1 MTNII
6 TITKNEIGNAELNSV
21 NARDIHNY
29 LQVNSKF
36 ADWIKRAISKYDFK
50 ENIDYTVLK
59 NEKKLNDG
67 VCRPFTDYIVTMD
80 MAKELAMLENN
91 PKGKETRKYFINCE
105 KELQKSSPY
114 AALQEIATFQKRQLE
129 QMQGI
134 GDILINQQVQISNLA
149 NIVTNLSKQNLCDV
163 AQNEQSNKKVIKN
176 KETTNIDFKIN
187 RDFTDFYDLNY
198 IELEI
203 LKVLI
208 EKNEFL
214 DKRVIDGKNYFK
226 LTLKMMVEFSSVK
239 TSEKTLQ
246 RHSLSLREKKVL
258 DCVNKIDGN
267 YLKISDEALEFLGG
281 AR

>member
-1 MTNII
+1 MSAN
-6 TITKNEIGNAELNSV
+6 
-21 NARDIHNY
+21 DIALDF
-29 LQVNSKF
+29 LQQK
-36 ADWIKRAISKYDFK
+36 DEYKK
-50 ENIDYTVLK
+50 E
-59 NEKKLNDG
+59 
-67 VCRPFTDYIVTMD
+67 F
-80 MAKELAMLENN
+80 AMLENN
-91 PKGKETRKYFINCE
+91 PKGRETRKYFIACE
-105 KELQKSSPY
+105 KELQKTDLSLNTTILIELSK
-114 AALQEIATFQKRQLE
+114 LNQEIKDLK
-129 QMQGI
+129 
-134 GDILINQQVQISNLA
+134 NQFVS
-149 NIVTNLSKQNLCDV
+149 
-163 AQNEQSNKKVIKN
+163 NEQSNKKLIKN
-176 KETTNIDFKIN
+176 KETINIDFKIS

-208 EKNEFL
+208 ERNEFL

-267 YLKISDEALEFLGG
+267 YLKISDEALDFLGG

>member
-50 ENIDYTVLK
+50 ENIDYVCFLK
-59 NEKKLNDG
+59 NEKAGNNAIS
-67 VCRPFTDYIVTMD
+67 REYIVTMD

-91 PKGKETRKYFINCE
+91 PKGRETRKYFINCE

-114 AALQEIATFQKRQLE
+114 AALQEIATFQKRQLD
-129 QMQGI
+129 QLQDI
-134 GDILINQQVQISNLA
+134 KDILINQQVQISNLA
-149 NIVTNLSKQNLCDV
+149 NIVVNLSKQNSCDIT
-163 AQNEQSNKKVIKN
+163 QNEQSNKKVIKN
-176 KETTNIDFKIN
+176 KETINIDFKIS

>member
-6 TITKNEIGNAELNSV
+6 KVTKSEIGNAELNSV

-36 ADWIKRAISKYDFK
+36 ADWIKRAIVKYDFK
-50 ENIDYTVLK
+50 ENIDYVCFLK
-59 NEKKLNDG
+59 NEKAGNNAIS
-67 VCRPFTDYIVTMD
+67 REYIVTMD

-91 PKGKETRKYFINCE
+91 PKGRETRKYFINCE

-129 QMQGI
+129 QLQDI
-134 GDILINQQVQISNLA
+134 KDILINQQVQISNLA
-149 NIVTNLSKQNLCDV
+149 NIVVNLSKQNSCDIT
-163 AQNEQSNKKVIKN
+163 QNEQSNKKVIKN
-176 KETTNIDFKIN
+176 KETINIDFKIS

>member
-6 TITKNEIGNAELNSV
+6 KITKNEIGNAELNSV

-29 LQVNSKF
+29 LQVKTRFN
-36 ADWIKRAISKYDFK
+36 DWINRAITKYDFK
-50 ENIDYTVLK
+50 ENIDFYSFLSKTSGRP
-59 NEKKLNDG
+59 EKE
-67 VCRPFTDYIVTMD
+67 YIVTMD

-91 PKGKETRKYFINCE
+91 PKGRETRKYFINCE

-129 QMQGI
+129 QLQDI
-134 GDILINQQVQISNLA
+134 KDILINQQVQISNLA
-149 NIVTNLSKQNLCDV
+149 NIVVNLSKQNSCDIT
-163 AQNEQSNKKVIKN
+163 QNEQSNKKVIKN
-176 KETTNIDFKIN
+176 KDAISIDFKIS

-267 YLKISDEALEFLGG
+267 YLKISDEALDFLGG

>member
-29 LQVNSKF
+29 LQVKTRFN
-36 ADWIKRAISKYDFK
+36 DWINRAITKYDFK
-50 ENIDYTVLK
+50 ENIDFYSFLSKTSGRP
-59 NEKKLNDG
+59 EKE
-67 VCRPFTDYIVTMD
+67 YIVTMD

-91 PKGKETRKYFINCE
+91 PKGRETRKYFINCE

-114 AALQEIATFQKRQLE
+114 AALQEIATFQKRQLD
-129 QMQGI
+129 QLQGM

-149 NIVTNLSKQNLCDV
+149 NIVVNLSKQNSCDIT
-163 AQNEQSNKKVIKN
+163 QNEQSNKKVIKN
-176 KETTNIDFKIN
+176 KDAISIDFKIS

>member
-21 NARDIHNY
+21 NAKEIHEY
-29 LQVNSKF
+29 LEVKTRF
-36 ADWIKRAISKYDFK
+36 DMWIGRAISKYDFK
-50 ENIDYTVLK
+50 ENIDFCTILGESSGGRK
-59 NEKKLNDG
+59 ATE
-67 VCRPFTDYIVTMD
+67 YIVTMD

-114 AALQEIATFQKRQLE
+114 AALQEIAAFQKRQLD
-129 QMQGI
+129 QLQGI

-149 NIVTNLSKQNLCDV
+149 NIVTNLSKQSLCDV

-198 IELEI
+198 IEVEI

>member
-21 NARDIHNY
+21 NAREIHSY
-29 LQVNSKF
+29 LEVKTKF
-36 ADWIKRAISKYDFK
+36 SMWIQRAISKYDFK
-50 ENIDYTVLK
+50 ENIDYLIAIPK
-59 NEKKLNDG
+59 NGNGGKFENIE
-67 VCRPFTDYIVTMD
+67 YIVTMD

-91 PKGKETRKYFINCE
+91 PKGRETRKYFINCE

-129 QMQGI
+129 QLQGM

-149 NIVTNLSKQNLCDV
+149 NIVVNLSKQNSCDIT
-163 AQNEQSNKKVIKN
+163 QNEQSNKKVIKN
-176 KETTNIDFKIN
+176 KENINIDFKIS

>member
-29 LQVNSKF
+29 LQVKTRFN
-36 ADWIKRAISKYDFK
+36 DWINRAITKYDFK
-50 ENIDYTVLK
+50 ENIDFYSFLSKTSGRP
-59 NEKKLNDG
+59 EKE
-67 VCRPFTDYIVTMD
+67 YIVTMD

-91 PKGKETRKYFINCE
+91 PKGRETRKYFINCE

-114 AALQEIATFQKRQLE
+114 AALQEIATFQKRQLD
-129 QMQGI
+129 QLQGM

-149 NIVTNLSKQNLCDV
+149 NIVVNLSKQNSCDIT
-163 AQNEQSNKKVIKN
+163 QNEQSNKKVIKN
-176 KETTNIDFKIN
+176 KDAISIDFKIS

-267 YLKISDEALEFLGG
+267 YLKISDEALDFLGG

>member
-6 TITKNEIGNAELNSV
+6 KITKNEIGNAELNSV

-29 LQVNSKF
+29 LQVKTRFN
-36 ADWIKRAISKYDFK
+36 DWINRAITKYDFK
-50 ENIDYTVLK
+50 ENIDFYSFLSKTSGRP
-59 NEKKLNDG
+59 EKE
-67 VCRPFTDYIVTMD
+67 YIVTMD

-91 PKGKETRKYFINCE
+91 PKGRETRKYFINCE

-129 QMQGI
+129 QLQGI
-134 GDILINQQVQISNLA
+134 KDILINQQVQISNLA
-149 NIVTNLSKQNLCDV
+149 NIVVNLSKQNSCDIT
-163 AQNEQSNKKVIKN
+163 QNEQSNKKVIKN
-176 KETTNIDFKIN
+176 KDAISIDFKIS

-267 YLKISDEALEFLGG
+267 YLKISDEALDFLGG

>member
-6 TITKNEIGNAELNSV
+6 KITKNEIGNAELNSV

-29 LQVNSKF
+29 LQVNSRF
-36 ADWIKRAISKYDFK
+36 NDWINRAISKYDFK
-50 ENIDYTVLK
+50 ENIDFTVLK
-59 NEKKLNDG
+59 NEYAEKWEFS
-67 VCRPFTDYIVTMD
+67 PTEYIVTMD

-91 PKGKETRKYFINCE
+91 PKGRETRKYFIDCE
-105 KELQKSSPY
+105 KKLNSNSANIEKYFELFSNGFNSLTK
-114 AALQEIATFQKRQLE
+114 AME
-129 QMQGI
+129 
-134 GDILINQQVQISNLA
+134 NQQIQINNLT
-149 NIVTNLSKQNLCDV
+149 NVVMNLSKQNSCDIT
-163 AQNEQSNKKVIKN
+163 QNEQSNKKVIKN
-176 KETTNIDFKIN
+176 KDAISIDFKIS

-267 YLKISDEALEFLGG
+267 YLKISDEALDFLGG

>member
-6 TITKNEIGNAELNSV
+6 KVTKNEIGNAELNSV

-50 ENIDYTVLK
+50 ENIDYVCFLK
-59 NEKKLNDG
+59 NEKAGNNAIS
-67 VCRPFTDYIVTMD
+67 REYIVTMD

-91 PKGKETRKYFINCE
+91 PKGRGTRKYFINCE

-129 QMQGI
+129 QLQDI
-134 GDILINQQVQISNLA
+134 KDILINQQVQISNLA
-149 NIVTNLSKQNLCDV
+149 NIVVNLSKQNSCDIT
-163 AQNEQSNKKVIKN
+163 QNEQSNKKVIKN
-176 KETTNIDFKIN
+176 KETINIDFKIS

>member
-50 ENIDYTVLK
+50 ENIDYVCFLK
-59 NEKKLNDG
+59 NEKAGNNAIS
-67 VCRPFTDYIVTMD
+67 REYIVTMD

-114 AALQEIATFQKRQLE
+114 AALQEIATFQKKQLD
-129 QMQGI
+129 QLQGI

>member
-1 MTNII
+1 MTSII
-6 TITKNEIGNAELNSV
+6 KITKNEIGNAELNSV

-50 ENIDYTVLK
+50 ENIDYVCFLK
-59 NEKKLNDG
+59 NEKAGNNAIS
-67 VCRPFTDYIVTMD
+67 REYIVTID

-91 PKGKETRKYFINCE
+91 PKGRETRKYFINCE

-129 QMQGI
+129 QLQDI
-134 GDILINQQVQISNLA
+134 KDILINQQVQISNLA
-149 NIVTNLSKQNLCDV
+149 NIVVNLSKQNSCDIT
-163 AQNEQSNKKVIKN
+163 QNEQSNKKVIKN
-176 KETTNIDFKIN
+176 KDAISIDFKIS

>member
-6 TITKNEIGNAELNSV
+6 KVTKSEIGNAELNSV

-50 ENIDYTVLK
+50 ENIDFSILR
-59 NEKKLNDG
+59 NGNPNGGRDIL
-67 VCRPFTDYIVTMD
+67 DYIVTMD

-91 PKGKETRKYFINCE
+91 PKGRETRKYFINCE

-114 AALQEIATFQKRQLE
+114 AALQEIATFQKRQLD
-129 QMQGI
+129 QLQGM

-149 NIVTNLSKQNLCDV
+149 NIVVNLSKQNSCDIT
-163 AQNEQSNKKVIKN
+163 QNEQSNKKVIKN
-176 KETTNIDFKIN
+176 KDAISIDFKIS

-267 YLKISDEALEFLGG
+267 YLKISDEALDFLGG

>member
-29 LQVNSKF
+29 LQVKTRFN
-36 ADWIKRAISKYDFK
+36 DWINRAITKYDFK
-50 ENIDYTVLK
+50 ENIDFYSFLSKTSGRP
-59 NEKKLNDG
+59 EKE
-67 VCRPFTDYIVTMD
+67 YIVTMD

-91 PKGKETRKYFINCE
+91 PKGRETRKYFINCE

-114 AALQEIATFQKRQLE
+114 AALQEIATFQKRQLD
-129 QMQGI
+129 QLQGM

-149 NIVTNLSKQNLCDV
+149 NIVVNLSKQNSCDIT
-163 AQNEQSNKKVIKN
+163 QNEQSNKKVIKN
-176 KETTNIDFKIN
+176 KETINIDFKIS

-267 YLKISDEALEFLGG
+267 YLKISDEALDFLGG

>member
-6 TITKNEIGNAELNSV
+6 KVTKNEIGNAELNSV
-21 NARDIHNY
+21 NAKEIHDY
-29 LQVNSKF
+29 LQVKTRF
-36 ADWIKRAISKYDFK
+36 DMWIGRAISKYDFK
-50 ENIDYTVLK
+50 ENIDFCTILGESSGGRK
-59 NEKKLNDG
+59 ATE
-67 VCRPFTDYIVTMD
+67 YIVTMD

-91 PKGKETRKYFINCE
+91 PKGKETRKYFIACE
-105 KELQKSSPY
+105 KKLNSNSVNIEKYFELFSNGFNSLTK
-114 AALQEIATFQKRQLE
+114 AME
-129 QMQGI
+129 
-134 GDILINQQVQISNLA
+134 NQQIQLNNLT
-149 NIVTNLSKQNLCDV
+149 NIVMNLSKQSLCDV

-176 KETTNIDFKIN
+176 KETMNIDFKIS
-187 RDFTDFYDLNY
+187 RDFTDYYDLNY
-198 IELEI
+198 IEVEI

-267 YLKISDEALEFLGG
+267 YLKISDGALEFLGG

>member
-6 TITKNEIGNAELNSV
+6 KVTKSEIGNAELNSV

-114 AALQEIATFQKRQLE
+114 AALQEIATFQKRQQE
-129 QMQGI
+129 QLQDI
-134 GDILINQQVQISNLA
+134 KDILINQQVQISNLA
-149 NIVTNLSKQNLCDV
+149 NIVVNLSKQNSCDIT
-163 AQNEQSNKKVIKN
+163 QNEQSNKKVIKN
-176 KETTNIDFKIN
+176 KDAISIDFKIS

>member
-91 PKGKETRKYFINCE
+91 PKGRETRKYFINCE

-114 AALQEIATFQKRQLE
+114 AALQEIATFQKRQLD
-129 QMQGI
+129 QLQGM

-149 NIVTNLSKQNLCDV
+149 NIVVNLSKQNSCDIT
-163 AQNEQSNKKVIKN
+163 QNEQSNKKVIKN
-176 KETTNIDFKIN
+176 KETINIDFKIS

-267 YLKISDEALEFLGG
+267 YLKISDEALDFLGG

>member
-29 LQVNSKF
+29 LQVKTRFN
-36 ADWIKRAISKYDFK
+36 DWINRAITKYDFK
-50 ENIDYTVLK
+50 ENIDFYSFLSKTSGRP
-59 NEKKLNDG
+59 EKE
-67 VCRPFTDYIVTMD
+67 YIVTMD

-91 PKGKETRKYFINCE
+91 PKGRETRKYFINCE

-129 QMQGI
+129 QLQGM

-149 NIVTNLSKQNLCDV
+149 NIVVNLSKQNSCDIT
-163 AQNEQSNKKVIKN
+163 QNEQSNKKVIKN
-176 KETTNIDFKIN
+176 KDAISIDFKIS

>member
-1 MTNII
+1 MQNII
-6 TITKNEIGNAELNSV
+6 KVTKSEIGNAELNSV
-21 NARDIHNY
+21 NARDVHSY
-29 LQVNSKF
+29 LEVKTRFN
-36 ADWIKRAISKYDFK
+36 DWINRAISKYDFK

-59 NEKKLNDG
+59 NEYAEKWEFL
-67 VCRPFTDYIVTMD
+67 PTEYIVTLD

-114 AALQEIATFQKRQLE
+114 AALQEIATFQKKQLD
-129 QMQGI
+129 QLQGI
-134 GDILINQQVQISNLA
+134 GDILINQQVQMSNLA
-149 NIVTNLSKQNLCDV
+149 NIVTNLSKQNSCDIT
-163 AQNEQSNKKVIKN
+163 QNEQSNKKVIKN

-267 YLKISDEALEFLGG
+267 YLKISDGALEFLGG
-281 AR
+281 IR

>member
-6 TITKNEIGNAELNSV
+6 KITKNEIGNAELNSV

-91 PKGKETRKYFINCE
+91 PKGRETRKYFINCE
-105 KELQKSSPY
+105 KELQKNSPY
-114 AALQEIATFQKRQLE
+114 AALQEIATFQKRQLD
-129 QMQGI
+129 QLQGM

-149 NIVTNLSKQNLCDV
+149 NIVVNLSKQNSCDIT
-163 AQNEQSNKKVIKN
+163 QNEQSNKKVIKN
-176 KETTNIDFKIN
+176 KDAISIDFKIS

-267 YLKISDEALEFLGG
+267 YLKISDEALDFLGG

>member
-1 MTNII
+1 MQNII
-6 TITKNEIGNAELNSV
+6 KVTKNEIGNAELNSV

-29 LQVNSKF
+29 LQVNSRF
-36 ADWIKRAISKYDFK
+36 NDWINRAISKYDFK
-50 ENIDYTVLK
+50 ENIDFTVLK
-59 NEKKLNDG
+59 NEYAEKWEFS
-67 VCRPFTDYIVTMD
+67 PTEYIVTMD

-91 PKGKETRKYFINCE
+91 PKGKETRKYFIDCE
-105 KELQKSSPY
+105 KKLNSNSANIEKYFELFSNGFNSLTK
-114 AALQEIATFQKRQLE
+114 AME
-129 QMQGI
+129 
-134 GDILINQQVQISNLA
+134 NQQIQINNLT
-149 NIVTNLSKQNLCDV
+149 NVVMNLSKQNSCDIT
-163 AQNEQSNKKVIKN
+163 QNEQSNKKVIKN
-176 KETTNIDFKIN
+176 KENINIDFKIS

-267 YLKISDEALEFLGG
+267 YLKISDEALDFLGG

>member
-1 MTNII
+1 
-6 TITKNEIGNAELNSV
+6 
-21 NARDIHNY
+21 
-29 LQVNSKF
+29 
-36 ADWIKRAISKYDFK
+36 
-50 ENIDYTVLK
+50 
-59 NEKKLNDG
+59 
-67 VCRPFTDYIVTMD
+67 MD

-91 PKGKETRKYFINCE
+91 PKGRETRKYFINCE

-114 AALQEIATFQKRQLE
+114 AALQEIATFQKRQLD
-129 QMQGI
+129 QLQDI
-134 GDILINQQVQISNLA
+134 KDILINQQVQISNLA
-149 NIVTNLSKQNLCDV
+149 NIVVNLSKQNSCDIT
-163 AQNEQSNKKVIKN
+163 QNEQSNKKVIKN
-176 KETTNIDFKIN
+176 KETINIDFKIS

-281 AR
+281 ARWVKII

>member
-1 MTNII
+1 MTNLIP
-6 TITKNEIGNAELNSV
+6 ITKNEIGNTELNSV
-21 NARDIHNY
+21 NAREIHNY
-29 LQVNSKF
+29 LKVNTKF
-36 ADWIKRAISKYDFK
+36 ADWIKRAITKYDFK
-50 ENIDYTVLK
+50 ENIDFSILRNGNANGGRDVL
-59 NEKKLNDG
+59 E
-67 VCRPFTDYIVTMD
+67 YIVTLD

-91 PKGKETRKYFINCE
+91 PKGRETRKYFINCE

-114 AALQEIATFQKRQLE
+114 ANLQEIVAFQKRQLD
-129 QMQGI
+129 QLQGI
-134 GDILINQQVQISNLA
+134 GDILINQQVQMSNLA

-214 DKRVIDGKNYFK
+214 DKKIIDGKNYFK

-267 YLKISDEALEFLGG
+267 YLKISDGALEFLGG

>member
-6 TITKNEIGNAELNSV
+6 KITKNEIGNAELNSV

-29 LQVNSKF
+29 LQVKTRFN
-36 ADWIKRAISKYDFK
+36 DWINRAITKYDFK
-50 ENIDYTVLK
+50 ENIDFYSFLSKTSGRP
-59 NEKKLNDG
+59 EKE
-67 VCRPFTDYIVTMD
+67 YIVTMD

-91 PKGKETRKYFINCE
+91 PKGRETRKYFINCE

-129 QMQGI
+129 QLQDI
-134 GDILINQQVQISNLA
+134 KDILINQQVQISNLA
-149 NIVTNLSKQNLCDV
+149 NIVVNLSKQNSCDIT
-163 AQNEQSNKKVIKN
+163 QNEQSNKKVIKN
-176 KETTNIDFKIN
+176 KDAISIDFKIS

>member
-29 LQVNSKF
+29 LQVKTRFN
-36 ADWIKRAISKYDFK
+36 DWINRAITKYDFK
-50 ENIDYTVLK
+50 ENIDFYSFLSKTSGRP
-59 NEKKLNDG
+59 EKE
-67 VCRPFTDYIVTMD
+67 YIVTMD

-91 PKGKETRKYFINCE
+91 PKGRETRKYFINCE

-114 AALQEIATFQKRQLE
+114 AALQEIATFQKRQLD
-129 QMQGI
+129 QLQGM

-149 NIVTNLSKQNLCDV
+149 NIVVNLSKQNSCDIT
-163 AQNEQSNKKVIKN
+163 QNEQSNKKVIKN
-176 KETTNIDFKIN
+176 KENINIDFKIS

-267 YLKISDEALEFLGG
+267 YLKISDEALDFLGG

>member
-6 TITKNEIGNAELNSV
+6 TITKNEIGNAELNSA
-21 NARDIHNY
+21 NARDIHSY
-29 LQVNSKF
+29 LEVKTRFN
-36 ADWIKRAISKYDFK
+36 DWINRAISKYDFK
-50 ENIDYTVLK
+50 ENIDFTILK
-59 NEKKLNDG
+59 NEYAEKWEFS
-67 VCRPFTDYIVTMD
+67 PTEYIVTMD

-114 AALQEIATFQKRQLE
+114 AALQEIAAFQKRQLE
-129 QMQGI
+129 QLQGM

-149 NIVTNLSKQNLCDV
+149 NIVVNLSKQNSCDIT
-163 AQNEQSNKKVIKN
+163 QNEQSNKKVIKN
-176 KETTNIDFKIN
+176 KETIS

-281 AR
+281 VR

>member
-1 MTNII
+1 MQNII
-6 TITKNEIGNAELNSV
+6 KVTKNEIGNAELNSV

-29 LQVNSKF
+29 LQVNSRF
-36 ADWIKRAISKYDFK
+36 NDWINRAISKYDFK
-50 ENIDYTVLK
+50 ENIDFTVLK
-59 NEKKLNDG
+59 NEYAEKWEFS
-67 VCRPFTDYIVTMD
+67 PTEYIVTMD

-91 PKGKETRKYFINCE
+91 PKGRETRKYFIACE
-105 KELQKSSPY
+105 KELQKTDLSLNTTILIELSK
-114 AALQEIATFQKRQLE
+114 LNQEIKDLKNQLVS
-129 QMQGI
+129 
-134 GDILINQQVQISNLA
+134 D
-149 NIVTNLSKQNLCDV
+149 
-163 AQNEQSNKKVIKN
+163 EQSNKKLIKN
-176 KETTNIDFKIN
+176 KDTKNIGFKIS

-214 DKRVIDGKNYFK
+214 DKRVIDGKNYYK

-267 YLKISDEALEFLGG
+267 YLKISDEALDFLGG

>member
-6 TITKNEIGNAELNSV
+6 KITKNEIGNAELNSV

-29 LQVNSKF
+29 LQVKTRFN
-36 ADWIKRAISKYDFK
+36 DWINRAITKYDFK
-50 ENIDYTVLK
+50 ENIDFYSFLSKTSGRP
-59 NEKKLNDG
+59 EKE
-67 VCRPFTDYIVTMD
+67 YIVTMD

-91 PKGKETRKYFINCE
+91 PKGRETRKYFINCE

-114 AALQEIATFQKRQLE
+114 AALQEIAAFQKRQLD
-129 QMQGI
+129 QLQGM

-149 NIVTNLSKQNLCDV
+149 NIVVNLSKQNSCDIT
-163 AQNEQSNKKVIKN
+163 QNEQSNKKVIKN
-176 KETTNIDFKIN
+176 KETINIDFKIS

-267 YLKISDEALEFLGG
+267 YLKISDEALDFLGG

>member
-6 TITKNEIGNAELNSV
+6 KITKNEIGNAELNSV

-36 ADWIKRAISKYDFK
+36 ADWIKRAIVKYDFK
-50 ENIDYTVLK
+50 ENIDFTVLK

-91 PKGKETRKYFINCE
+91 PKGRETRKYFINCE

-129 QMQGI
+129 QLQDI
-134 GDILINQQVQISNLA
+134 KDILINQQVQISNLA
-149 NIVTNLSKQNLCDV
+149 NIVVNLSKQNSCDIT
-163 AQNEQSNKKVIKN
+163 QNEQSNKKVIKN
-176 KETTNIDFKIN
+176 KDAISIDFKIS

>member
-1 MTNII
+1 MQNLIS
-6 TITKNEIGNAELNSV
+6 ITKSEIGNTELNSV

-67 VCRPFTDYIVTMD
+67 VCRPFTEYIVTMD

-91 PKGKETRKYFINCE
+91 PKGRETRKYFINCE

-129 QMQGI
+129 QLQGM

-149 NIVTNLSKQNLCDV
+149 NIVVNLSKQNSCDIT
-163 AQNEQSNKKVIKN
+163 QNEQSNKKVIKN
-176 KETTNIDFKIN
+176 KETINIDFKIS

-267 YLKISDEALEFLGG
+267 YLKISDEALDFLGG

>member
-50 ENIDYTVLK
+50 ENIDYVCFLK
-59 NEKKLNDG
+59 NEKAGNNAIS
-67 VCRPFTDYIVTMD
+67 REYIVTMD

-114 AALQEIATFQKRQLE
+114 AALQEIATFQKKQLD
-129 QMQGI
+129 QLQGI

-149 NIVTNLSKQNLCDV
+149 NIVVNLSKQNSCDIT
-163 AQNEQSNKKVIKN
+163 QNEQSNKKVIKN
-176 KETTNIDFKIN
+176 KDAISIDFKIS

>member
-6 TITKNEIGNAELNSV
+6 KVTKSEIGNAELNSV

-50 ENIDYTVLK
+50 ENIDYVCFLK
-59 NEKKLNDG
+59 NEKAGNNAIS
-67 VCRPFTDYIVTMD
+67 REYIVTMD

-91 PKGKETRKYFINCE
+91 PKGRETRKYFINCE

-114 AALQEIATFQKRQLE
+114 AALQEIATFQKRQLD
-129 QMQGI
+129 QLQGM

-149 NIVTNLSKQNLCDV
+149 NIVVNLSKQNSCDIT
-163 AQNEQSNKKVIKN
+163 QNEQSNKKVIKN
-176 KETTNIDFKIN
+176 KDAISIDFKIS

>member
-6 TITKNEIGNAELNSV
+6 KVTKNEIGNAELNSV

-91 PKGKETRKYFINCE
+91 PKGRETRKYFINCE

-114 AALQEIATFQKRQLE
+114 ANLQEIVAFQKKQLD
-129 QMQGI
+129 QLQGI
-134 GDILINQQVQISNLA
+134 GDILINQQVQMSNLA

-176 KETTNIDFKIN
+176 KDAISIDFKIS

-281 AR
+281 IR